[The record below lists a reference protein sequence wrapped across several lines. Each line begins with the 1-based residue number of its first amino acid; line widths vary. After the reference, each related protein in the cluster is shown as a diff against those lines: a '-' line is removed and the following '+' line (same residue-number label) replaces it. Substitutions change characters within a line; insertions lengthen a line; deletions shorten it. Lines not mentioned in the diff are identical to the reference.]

1 MLKKKAKVTN
11 PNATLDFSACR
22 DLNGRHMRYV
32 NALVAI
38 QKWKE
43 RQERFEELKAKD
55 PNATMYVFA
64 SLFSWLVPMCQWR
77 LRRREWS
84 AGTAKFPAGRKA

>member
-1 MLKKKAKVTN
+1 
-11 PNATLDFSACR
+11 
-22 DLNGRHMRYV
+22 MRYV

-55 PNATMYVFA
+55 PNATMYLFPF
-64 SLFSWLVPMCQWR
+64 SLCD
-77 LRRREWS
+77 
-84 AGTAKFPAGRKA
+84 G